1 MQAIKLLAI
10 TSMLV
15 AGTAS
20 AQNNATRDRIEERLI
35 RGALQEQ
42 GFEQLLAANV
52 PETQHLPP
60 SGRLDGTYVTLLR
73 QALEPKNAFKLG
85 TWALCVAPKSDE
97 DGTVLI
103 VDSVQTLARD
113 KGPRT
118 IEVRYHRETTP
129 GQHTT
134 NQVWPYAVLFVKG
147 LYDEVICRPAN
158 G

>member
-1 MQAIKLLAI
+1 MQTIKLLAI
-10 TSMLV
+10 ASMLV

-20 AQNNATRDRIEERLI
+20 ARNNPVRDRLEESLI
-35 RGALQEQ
+35 RGALNEQ
-42 GFEQLLAANV
+42 GFEQLLAAHV
-52 PETQHLPP
+52 SETQHLPP
-60 SGRLDGTYVTLLR
+60 SGRLEGAYVTLLTH
-73 QALEPKNAFKLG
+73 ALEPKNAFKMG
-85 TWALCVAPKSDE
+85 TWALCVAPKSYE

-118 IEVRYHRETTP
+118 IEVRYRRKKTP

-147 LYDEVICRPAN
+147 IYDEVVCRSAN